1 MPEPN
6 LPLLHVGF
14 SSMSHGTVNADEIKK
29 KIPPL
34 PEEKRVNLQN
44 KYALTREQSI
54 LLVVS
59 KKKKRFIF
67 YHRKG

>member
-14 SSMSHGTVNADEIKK
+14 SSMGHGTVNADELKK
-29 KIPPL
+29 NIPPL

-44 KYALTREQSI
+44 QYALTPEQAI
-54 LLVVS
+54 VLVVS
-59 KKKKRFIF
+59 INSLKTRL
-67 YHRKG
+67 